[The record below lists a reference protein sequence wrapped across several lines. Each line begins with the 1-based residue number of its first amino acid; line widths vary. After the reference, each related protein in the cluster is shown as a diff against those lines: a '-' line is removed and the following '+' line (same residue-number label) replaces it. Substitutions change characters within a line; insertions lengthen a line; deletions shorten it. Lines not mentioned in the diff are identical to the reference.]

1 MTLTP
6 TLLGLPYDA
15 SSSFLRGPAAAPPL
29 IRKQL
34 WSEATNPWSETLID
48 ISVAGALADAGDLEL
63 PPDSTAARER
73 IEAGVAAVCDAG
85 GRVIALGGDHS
96 VTYPVLRAVGPRF
109 PGVTLLHIDAH
120 PDLNDR
126 FAGDRFSHAC
136 PFARILEEGLVAR
149 LVQVGI
155 RTMSGHQRAQA
166 DRFAVEVLDMRAW
179 SAGVRPSS
187 AALAGPVYL
196 SLDLDGIDPA
206 FAPGVSHQEPGGLSV
221 REVITLIQRL
231 PGPIVGADVVE
242 LNPLCD
248 LGATTARVAAKLVK
262 EIASRMITTAASA
275 PESSQP

>member
-34 WSEATNPWSETLID
+34 WSEATNPWSEALID

-73 IEAGVAAVCDAG
+73 IEAGVAAVYAAG
-85 GRVIALGGDHS
+85 NRVIALGGDHS

-179 SAGVRPSS
+179 SAGARPE
-187 AALAGPVYL
+187 LAGPVYL

>member
-34 WSEATNPWSETLID
+34 WSEATNPWSEALID

-73 IEAGVAAVCDAG
+73 IEAGVAAVYAAG
-85 GRVIALGGDHS
+85 NRVIALGGDHS

-221 REVITLIQRL
+221 RDVITLIQRL

-248 LGATTARVAAKLVK
+248 LGGTTARVAAKLVK

>member
-34 WSEATNPWSETLID
+34 WSEATNPWSEALID

-73 IEAGVAAVCDAG
+73 IEAGVAAVYAAG
-85 GRVIALGGDHS
+85 NRVIALGGDHS

-149 LVQVGI
+149 MVQVGI